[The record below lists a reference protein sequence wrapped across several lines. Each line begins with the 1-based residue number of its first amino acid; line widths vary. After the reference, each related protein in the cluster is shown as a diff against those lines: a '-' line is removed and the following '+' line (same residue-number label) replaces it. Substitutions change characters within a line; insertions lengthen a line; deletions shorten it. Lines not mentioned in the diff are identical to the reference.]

1 VKQRISPMFL
11 IILITASFG
20 VLHAQS
26 RELWISGGES
36 NLRFPYPSS
45 NRDLGSPDPSGQ
57 PNDVRLDNGW
67 RFGLRLAFN
76 TPGSF
81 SHEFQYGYIHPNLID
96 NTGTILSDPSDRMSI
111 GQVGYNLLY
120 NFAPRKK
127 WREATVRPFLTAGVH
142 VNNFRLPSSAS
153 TGPSGNAR
161 VGFNYGAGVK
171 VRITP
176 LFGLRGDLR
185 GYETGKP
192 NWGGLL
198 VNQSGLMHQMEA
210 SAGVGIYF

>member
-1 VKQRISPMFL
+1 VKRRILPVFL
-11 IILITASFG
+11 IILTTASSG
-20 VLHAQS
+20 VLRAQS
-26 RELWISGGES
+26 REIWISGGES

-45 NRDLGSPDPSGQ
+45 NRDLGSTDPSGQ

-67 RFGLRLAFN
+67 RFGLRLALS
-76 TPGSF
+76 TPGPV
-81 SHEFQYGYIHPNLID
+81 SHEFQYAYIHPTLID
-96 NTGTILSDPSDRMSI
+96 NTGTILSASSDRMSI
-111 GQVGYNLLY
+111 GQVGYNILY
-120 NFAPRKK
+120 NFAQRKK
-127 WREATVRPFLTAGVH
+127 GRESTIRPFVTAGVH

-161 VGFNYGAGVK
+161 VGFNYGVGLK
-171 VRITP
+171 LRITP
-176 LFGLRGDLR
+176 MFGLRGDLR

-198 VNQSGLMHQMEA
+198 VNQSGLLHQMEA